1 MRYEKTLVLR
11 DGRTLRIRNAEAKDA
26 QNVLDFIALTRGQ
39 TDYLLSYP
47 DEHRFDLEQETQY
60 LEGLL
65 ESDRE
70 IMLLTE
76 LDSTL
81 CGCLGL
87 YALGGRYKVRHRAD
101 FGISVDEAF
110 WGLGI
115 GKALMEAVI
124 QCAKL
129 AHYTQL
135 ELSVVADN
143 ERAVSMYHK
152 FGFVEFGRNPKGFF
166 SRFSGY
172 QTLVEM
178 RLELGG

>member
-1 MRYEKTLVLR
+1 MRFEKTFPLQ
-11 DGRTLRIRNAEAKDA
+11 DGRTLRIRNAEPADA
-26 QNVLDFIALTRGQ
+26 QPLLDLIVLTHSQ
-39 TDYLLSYP
+39 TDYLLAYP
-47 DEHRFDLEQETQY
+47 DERRFTPEQEAEY
-60 LEGLL
+60 LKGML

-70 IMLLTE
+70 IMLLAE
-76 LDSTL
+76 IDGTL

-87 YALGGRYKVRHRAD
+87 NAIGGRYKVRHRAE

-110 WGLGI
+110 WGMGV

-124 QCAKL
+124 ACAKL
-129 AHYTQL
+129 FHYTQL

-152 FGFVEFGRNPKGFF
+152 LGFVEFGRNPKGFL

-178 RLELGG
+178 RLEL